1 MRDCFVLGC
10 LVSLALSALAQQP
23 AMPTQFGERP
33 QSGPA
38 AARGGDDR
46 SLRPPSLNETL
57 MRVLLLGSE
66 NTSEA
71 ARRHADLVI
80 KPRAQGIGLL
90 EFDRL
95 DAAREAGRAAA
106 RQALERAPAS
116 LAA

>member
-1 MRDCFVLGC
+1 MADMAEGPIIAVD
-10 LVSLALSALAQQP
+10 VKA
-23 AMPTQFGERP
+23 TIKRP
-33 QSGPA
+33 KHSPEG
-38 AARGGDDR
+38 ARGRNG
-46 SLRPPSLNETL
+46 PPSLGETL
-57 MRVLLLGSE
+57 ARLLMLGSE
-66 NTSEA
+66 NTAQA

-80 KPRAQGIGLL
+80 KPHAEGVGLL